1 MTRAHPSQATQIR
14 QHIALL
20 SPYLIGALLLVLLP
34 AGLGFAISL
43 YRFDALSTPLY
54 RGLQNF
60 QDLRLEP
67 LLPVAL
73 SNSIFYIVTA
83 VPLRILAALG
93 LALLY
98 LKPRRLTRVYRA
110 IACLPSVIPDAAYA
124 LVWLWIFNPLYGPLN
139 LVLSALGLPTPG
151 WLTGITTAK
160 PAFVLMALFQIAEGF
175 VILLAGLK
183 SIPAMIYAA
192 ARVDGASGWQTFR
205 FITLPV
211 LAPWLLLLTIR
222 DIILSF
228 QSTFTPALLM
238 TRGGPYYATL
248 FLPLLMYE
256 EAFDGLR
263 FGIAAAI
270 MVIMFLIVAGL
281 ILLAYWLFEEGW
293 GDDAL

>member
-1 MTRAHPSQATQIR
+1 MTRTHPSQAVHTR
-14 QHIALL
+14 QLAALL
-20 SPYLIGALLLVLLP
+20 APYLLGALLLVLLP

-54 RGLQNF
+54 RSLQNF

-139 LVLSALGLPTPG
+139 LVLNALGLPTPG
-151 WLTGITTAK
+151 WLTDITAAK
-160 PAFVLMALFQIAEGF
+160 PSFVLMALFQVAEGF

-183 SIPAMIYAA
+183 SIPPVIYAA
-192 ARVDGASGWQTFR
+192 ARVDGAGGWQSFR
-205 FITLPV
+205 YITLPV
-211 LAPWLLLLTIR
+211 LTPWLLLLTIR

-248 FLPLLMYE
+248 FLPLLMYD

-270 MVIMFLIVAGL
+270 MVLMFVVVAAL
-281 ILLAYWLFEEGW
+281 ILLAYWLFEQGW
-293 GDDAL
+293 GDDEL

>member
-1 MTRAHPSQATQIR
+1 MTRAHPSQAAHTRQIG
-14 QHIALL
+14 LML
-20 SPYLIGALLLVLLP
+20 SPYVAGALLLVLLP
-34 AGLGFAISL
+34 AGLAFAISL
-43 YRFDALSTPLY
+43 FRYDALSAPFY

-60 QDLRLEP
+60 RDLRLEP

-73 SNSIFYIVTA
+73 SNSIFYIVMA

-98 LKPRRLTRVYRA
+98 LKPRRLTRLYRA

-139 LVLSALGLPTPG
+139 LILQVLGLPTPG
-151 WLTGITTAK
+151 WLTDITTAK
-160 PAFVLMALFQIAEGF
+160 PAFVLMALFQVAEGF

-183 SIPAMIYAA
+183 SIPAVIYAA
-192 ARVDGASGWQTFR
+192 ARVDGAGAWQAFR
-205 FITLPV
+205 YITLPV
-211 LAPWLLLLTIR
+211 LTPWLLLLTIR

-248 FLPLLMYE
+248 FLPLLMYD

-270 MVIMFLIVAGL
+270 MVLMFLVVAAL

-293 GDDAL
+293 GDDEL

>member
-1 MTRAHPSQATQIR
+1 MLA
-14 QHIALL
+14 
-20 SPYLIGALLLVLLP
+20 PYLAGALLLVLLP
-34 AGLGFAISL
+34 AGLAFAIAFFR
-43 YRFDALSTPLY
+43 YDALSPPFY
-54 RGLQNF
+54 VGLLNF
-60 QDLRLEP
+60 QNARLEP
-67 LLPVAL
+67 LLPIAL
-73 SNSIFYIVTA
+73 SNSVFYIVMA

-98 LKPRRLTRVYRA
+98 QRPRRLTRLYRA
-110 IACLPSVIPDAAYA
+110 LACLPSVIPDAAYA

-139 LVLSALGLPTPG
+139 LVLQALGLPTPG
-151 WLTGITTAK
+151 WLTNMTAAK
-160 PAFVLMALFQIAEGF
+160 PALVLMALFQVAEGF

-183 SIPAMIYAA
+183 SIPAELYAA
-192 ARVDGASGWQTFR
+192 AKVDGAGAPQAFR
-205 FITLPV
+205 HITLPV

-263 FGIAAAI
+263 FGLASAI
-270 MVIMFLIVAGL
+270 MLLMFVLVAVL
-281 ILLAYWLFEEGW
+281 ILLAYWLFEQGW
-293 GDDAL
+293 GDDEL

>member
-1 MTRAHPSQATQIR
+1 MSRATPSRLAYTRQLTP
-14 QHIALL
+14 LL
-20 SPYLIGALLLVLLP
+20 APYLLGALLLIALP
-34 AGLGFAISL
+34 ALLAFAIAL
-43 YRFDALSTPLY
+43 FRYDALSTPLF
-54 RGLQNF
+54 RGWQNF
-60 QDLRLEP
+60 VDLRNEP
-67 LLPVAL
+67 LLPLAFN
-73 SNSIFYIVTA
+73 NSIFYIVLA
-83 VPLRILAALG
+83 VPLRLLAALG
-93 LALLY
+93 LAVLY
-98 LKPRRLTRVYRA
+98 QRPRRLTRLYRA
-110 IACLPSVIPDAAYA
+110 VACLPSVIPDAAYA

-139 LVLSALGLPTPG
+139 LILGALGLPTPG
-151 WLTGITTAK
+151 WLTDITTAK
-160 PAFVLMALFQIAEGF
+160 PALVLMALFQVAEGF

-183 SIPAMIYAA
+183 SIPRELYDAA
-192 ARVDGASGWQTFR
+192 HVDGASGWSVFR
-205 FITLPV
+205 FITLPI
-211 LAPWLLLLTIR
+211 LSPWLLLLTIR

>member
-1 MTRAHPSQATQIR
+1 MTRTHPAQATHQR
-14 QHIALL
+14 QLLALL
-20 SPYLIGALLLVLLP
+20 APYLLGALLLVLLP

-54 RGLQNF
+54 RSLQNF
-60 QDLRLEP
+60 QDLRIEP

-83 VPLRILAALG
+83 VPLRMLAALG

-98 LKPRRLTRVYRA
+98 LKPRRMTRLYRA

-151 WLTGITTAK
+151 WLTDVTAAK
-160 PAFVLMALFQIAEGF
+160 PSFVLMALFQVAEGF

-183 SIPAMIYAA
+183 SIPPLIYAA
-192 ARVDGASGWQTFR
+192 ARVDGASAWQSFR
-205 FITLPV
+205 YITLPV
-211 LAPWLLLLTIR
+211 LTPWLLLLTIR

-248 FLPLLMYE
+248 FLPLLMYD

-270 MVIMFLIVAGL
+270 MVLMFVVVAVL
-281 ILLAYWLFEEGW
+281 ILLAYWLFEQGW
-293 GDDAL
+293 GDDEL

>member
-1 MTRAHPSQATQIR
+1 MKRAHPSQAAHTRQIA
-14 QHIALL
+14 ALL
-20 SPYLIGALLLVLLP
+20 APYLTGALLLVLLP
-34 AGLGFAISL
+34 AGLAFAISL
-43 YRFDALSTPLY
+43 FRYNALSQPFY

-60 QDLRLEP
+60 KDLRLEP

-73 SNSIFYIVTA
+73 ANSIFYIVMA
-83 VPLRILAALG
+83 VPLRLGAALG

-98 LKPRRLTRVYRA
+98 QRPRRLARLYRA

-139 LVLSALGLPTPG
+139 LILGALGLPAPG
-151 WLTGITTAK
+151 WLTDLTTAK
-160 PAFVLMALFQIAEGF
+160 PALVLMALFQVAEGF

-183 SIPAMIYAA
+183 SIPAELYASA
-192 ARVDGASGWQTFR
+192 QVDGAGGWQAFR
-205 FITLPV
+205 RITLPI

-263 FGIAAAI
+263 FGIAAAL
-270 MVIMFLIVAGL
+270 MVLMFLVIAIL

-293 GDDAL
+293 GDDEL

>member
-1 MTRAHPSQATQIR
+1 VHRATPSQATQQR
-14 QHIALL
+14 QLAVLL

-34 AGLGFAISL
+34 AGLAFGVSL
-43 YRFDALSTPLY
+43 FRYNALSAPFY

-60 QDLRLEP
+60 RDLRLEP

-98 LKPRRLTRVYRA
+98 LKPRRLTRLYRA

-139 LVLSALGLPTPG
+139 LALTALGLSAPG
-151 WLTGITTAK
+151 WLTELTTAK
-160 PAFVLMALFQIAEGF
+160 PAFVLMALFQVAEGF

-183 SIPAMIYAA
+183 SIPGVIYAA
-192 ARVDGASGWQTFR
+192 ARVDGASAWQAFR
-205 FITLPV
+205 YITLPV

-248 FLPLLMYE
+248 FLPLLMYD

-270 MVIMFLIVAGL
+270 MVLMFLVVAAL

-293 GDDAL
+293 GDDEL

>member
-1 MTRAHPSQATQIR
+1 MTRTHPSQAVHTR
-14 QHIALL
+14 QLAALL
-20 SPYLIGALLLVLLP
+20 TPYLGGALLLVLLP
-34 AGLGFAISL
+34 AGLAFAISL
-43 YRFDALSTPLY
+43 FRYDALSDPFY

-60 QDLRLEP
+60 QDLRMEP

-73 SNSIFYIVTA
+73 SNSVFYIVMA
-83 VPLRILAALG
+83 VPLRMLAALG

-98 LKPRRLTRVYRA
+98 LRPRRLTRLYRA

-139 LVLSALGLPTPG
+139 LVLNALGLPTPG
-151 WLTGITTAK
+151 WLTDITAAK
-160 PAFVLMALFQIAEGF
+160 PSFVLMALFQVAEGF

-183 SIPAMIYAA
+183 SIPPVIYAA
-192 ARVDGASGWQTFR
+192 ARVDGASAWQSFR
-205 FITLPV
+205 YITLPV
-211 LAPWLLLLTIR
+211 LTPWLLLLTIR

-248 FLPLLMYE
+248 FLPLLMYD

-270 MVIMFLIVAGL
+270 MVLMFLVVAAL